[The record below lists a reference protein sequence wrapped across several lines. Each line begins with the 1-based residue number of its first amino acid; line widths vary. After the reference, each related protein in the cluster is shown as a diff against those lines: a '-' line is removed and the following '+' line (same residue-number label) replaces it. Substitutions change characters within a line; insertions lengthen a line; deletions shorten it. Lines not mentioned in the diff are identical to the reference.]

1 MDGIEVICLGIVN
14 KVLKYIQKYASLDAG
29 KGNKAELGAL
39 LPISFSR
46 NNSNIPI
53 FISTILMDIEVF
65 IIGRNIIIE
74 SIIAIVLVVVQ
85 K

>member
-1 MDGIEVICLGIVN
+1 
-14 KVLKYIQKYASLDAG
+14 
-29 KGNKAELGAL
+29 

-74 SIIAIVLVVVQ
+74 SIIAIVLVVV
-85 K
+85 